1 MDNIEQLAYLV
12 FFVVFV
18 IVAIARKIAEQKEIS
33 NRQKDAQNRK
43 PVDLPE
49 ATRRMLYGDDVPT
62 ARPRG
67 FGGEDDEEGPV
78 TVAPRREPQIPTAQP
93 RQGQRRVAPP
103 PLAPRQST
111 QRVETASPTRPVV
124 PQRRADAPRLERPAD
139 TATAFRPVEEQRRVA
154 PPMRQQA
161 PPMRQQTPP
170 MRQAPQA
177 SRRAAPPPVVRPQPT
192 QRREAPPA
200 QVQQLRRRVVPK
212 PAAPQPKPALSKTRR
227 AGERFFADR
236 GDLRRAILLREIL
249 GPPKAFEGLD

>member
-33 NRQKDAQNRK
+33 NRQRDAQNRK

-62 ARPRG
+62 ARPRS

-161 PPMRQQTPP
+161 PPMRQ
-170 MRQAPQA
+170 APQA

-212 PAAPQPKPALSKTRR
+212 PAAPQPKPALQKTRR